1 MLMHRTENPHKYN
14 KKQETCSISFEDCGF
29 IDSPSGF
36 LHKKRF
42 IDQFELLYVTKG
54 ALYIGLD
61 GRPVTLRKSDLIIL
75 PPYKTLEGTRPSE
88 QPTGFYYV
96 NFTTDNPKNFGVR
109 AGRVLT
115 CHAPELADK
124 LERLHR
130 RKSSVFS
137 PDYVRD
143 AELLLLLHEVQ
154 QGDAGNSGSAE
165 IASMVRQYVS
175 AHMAQ
180 PLTADLL
187 SAALSYNKDYLCKV
201 VKKHFGVSLKDYIIR
216 QKLDLSKKLLVTSNY
231 SVKEI
236 AELVGYQDPNL
247 FTKFFKY
254 HTRQSPGDYRYLHAF

>member
-1 MLMHRTENPHKYN
+1 MLMHRTENPHRYN

-42 IDQFELLYVTKG
+42 IDQFELLYVIKG

-61 GRPVTLRKSDLIIL
+61 GRPVTLRKNDLIIL
-75 PPYKTLEGTRPSE
+75 PPYKTLEGTRPSQ

-109 AGRVLT
+109 AGRVQT
-115 CHAPELADK
+115 CHSPVLIDR
-124 LERLHR
+124 LEDLHR
-130 RKSSVFS
+130 QKSSLFV

-143 AELLLLLHEVQ
+143 AHLLLLLHEAGRTGG
-154 QGDAGNSGSAE
+154 GDTGGGE
-165 IASMVRQYVS
+165 IASMVRQYV
-175 AHMAQ
+175 ADHIAQ

-187 SAALSYNKDYLCKV
+187 SSELMYNKDYLCRI

-216 QKLDLSKKLLVTSNY
+216 QKLELSKKLLVTSNY

-236 AELVGYQDPNL
+236 AGLVGYQDPNL

-254 HTRQSPGDYRYLHAF
+254 HTRQSPGDYRYLHAS